1 MKRAKKSQC
10 PVSGK
15 HRCREMALAL
25 CQAITA
31 SGIPR
36 APLFCWD
43 DRRFVDQISLKAVW
57 EVASTGRNRGIRE
70 LALAFLD
77 LGWKRRDRVLI
88 HCLNLV
94 RSPYAWALRWLSEE
108 AGNKNLPLP
117 RWPLVA
123 GEAGGFDLLLSAID
137 YGRPD
142 LAFFFAGSRRPRRYT
157 EFNGR
162 HFAPHDRAVWFSCQR
177 CRRRRATHGS
187 ADSRGRQCGRNR
199 RARPH
204 GFALRSLFWAREY
217 LRLLAQ
223 APSKFEPA
231 RQCWTSCGSDA
242 GDRRRTVSLRTR
254 IRCLSPPVC
263 FADDQSYNSSRAC
276 AALTRLSR
284 SDFPFARTGSRGRS
298 PNDLWIVRRSEF

>member
-1 MKRAKKSQC
+1 
-10 PVSGK
+10 
-15 HRCREMALAL
+15 MALAL

-108 AGNKNLPLP
+108 AGNENLPLP

-142 LAFFFAGSRRPRRYT
+142 LAFFLLDHGA
-157 EFNGR
+157 
-162 HFAPHDRAVWFSCQR
+162 RAD
-177 CRRRRATHGS
+177 T
-187 ADSRGRQCGRNR
+187 RNSTGGTLLHTI
-199 RARPH
+199 AQY
-204 GFALRSLFWAREY
+204 GF
-217 LRLLAQ
+217 LA
-223 APSKFEPA
+223 K
-231 RQCWTSCGSDA
+231 DA
-242 GDRRRTVSLRTR
+242 GDAERLMDRLIREGVSVDATDELGRTALHCAVYFGHGNICDYLLKRRANSSLRDNAGR
-254 IRCLSPPVC
+254 VAEAMPAIGGEPL
-263 FADDQSYNSSRAC
+263 AC
-276 AALTRLSR
+276 APAFDAFRLRCALRTTSRTTARERVRL
-284 SDFPFARTGSRGRS
+284 
-298 PNDLWIVRRSEF
+298 